1 MSTSK
6 RSTSPAGAIIDAK
19 TKTASPTPMA
29 TPMATTSTAPATP
42 ATPGSAVLLRQTPTP
57 LPPQRRTV
65 SQLIQTRSLPVGGM
79 LSDLFKID
87 ASIGNR
93 ELLNTNFSNPSVQA
107 KFNNTRMQ
115 AVSPEMT
122 DKGVMGAKEI
132 PVSRDEI
139 PTGVR
144 LDDMLQRIY
153 SRADRDGIKT
163 DENFAAAFDD
173 LLKTADPAD
182 QKFIATY
189 TQPGN
194 KAMDYQKF
202 KKAAATQFQRLIDD
216 TRR

>member
-19 TKTASPTPMA
+19 TKTASP

-144 LDDMLQRIY
+144 LDDMLQKIY